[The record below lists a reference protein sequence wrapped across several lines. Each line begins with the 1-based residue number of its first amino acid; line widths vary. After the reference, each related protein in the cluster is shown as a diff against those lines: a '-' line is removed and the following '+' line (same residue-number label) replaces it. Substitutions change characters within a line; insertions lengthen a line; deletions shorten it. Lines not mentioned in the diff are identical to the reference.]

1 MARTQSSLSVDVTGA
16 DDLAAIF
23 KTLGRTKDLRADY
36 KTVSKVAETHLRAG
50 ASGGTPMQSRSAK
63 AIKAGAT
70 DKSSYIRIAPGFRF
84 PGAKVAG
91 GAIGAFYGAKQFKQF
106 PEWVGS
112 SWVLPESGPHTFGP
126 SMRSAADPIGEAF
139 VDGVLRLAAERGLK
153 VTK

>member
-1 MARTQSSLSVDVTGA
+1 MAKSNDSLFIEVTGA

-23 KTLGRTKDLRADY
+23 KTLGRTKDLRAAY

-50 ASGGTPMQSRSAK
+50 ASGGTKMQSRAAK
-63 AIKAGAT
+63 AIKAAAT
-70 DKSSYIRIAPGFRF
+70 DKSASIGIFKGFRY

-91 GAIGAFYGAKQFKQF
+91 GAIGAFYGAYRFKQF
-106 PEWVGS
+106 QPWVGS
-112 SWVLPESGPHTFGP
+112 SWHLPESGPHTFGP
-126 SMRSAADPIGEAF
+126 SMQKASDPIGEAF